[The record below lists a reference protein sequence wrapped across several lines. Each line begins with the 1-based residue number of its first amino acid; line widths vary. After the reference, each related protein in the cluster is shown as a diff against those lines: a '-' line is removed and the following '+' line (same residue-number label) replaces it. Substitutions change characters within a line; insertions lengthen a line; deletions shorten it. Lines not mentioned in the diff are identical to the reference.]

1 MANTANMFGGF
12 SQKVLFHWSSAAYLK
27 NERRKDSEN
36 KQKLG
41 FLFFV
46 FFLVLILENQSKSLK
61 NLAV

>member
-1 MANTANMFGGF
+1 M
-12 SQKVLFHWSSAAYLK
+12 
-27 NERRKDSEN
+27 EN

-41 FLFFV
+41 FFF